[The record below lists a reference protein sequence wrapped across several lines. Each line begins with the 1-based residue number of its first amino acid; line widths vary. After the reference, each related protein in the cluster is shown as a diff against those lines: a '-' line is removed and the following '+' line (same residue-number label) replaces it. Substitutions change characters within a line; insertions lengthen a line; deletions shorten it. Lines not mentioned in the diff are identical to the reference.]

1 MNQTHKTWNE
11 NQKKLRLLLST
22 SGDCKAAIALFMDQ
36 HSAVHSS
43 QISQN
48 GSWSFSDE
56 VLHGLED
63 RYLRCIPP
71 GSEHSI
77 LWVFWHLARI
87 EDVTMNL
94 LVAGLPQLF
103 LDKKWYK
110 HFTSISSDTGN
121 ALDPFQ
127 ILSLSQRI
135 DISVLL
141 VYRDEVGLRTRSI
154 VNDIKAE
161 DIQKSVPASRLEQV
175 MTDGAVDESTRYLVN
190 YWGSRNIA
198 GLLLMPP
205 TRHNF
210 LHLNE
215 ASRIRKLIERHVT

>member
-1 MNQTHKTWNE
+1 MDQTHKTWNE
-11 NQKKLRLLLST
+11 NQKILRRLLSP
-22 SGDCKAAIALFMDQ
+22 SGDCTAAISLFTNQ
-36 HSAVHSS
+36 HSALHSS
-43 QISQN
+43 QMSQN
-48 GSWSFSDE
+48 QSWSLSDD
-56 VLHGLED
+56 VLQGLEE
-63 RYLRCIPP
+63 RELRCIPP

-103 LDKKWYK
+103 LDQNWYK
-110 HFTSISSDTGN
+110 RLGYDSRDTGN
-121 ALDPFQ
+121 SLDPFQ
-127 ILSLSQRI
+127 IVSLSQRL
-135 DISVLL
+135 DINALFA
-141 VYRDEVGLRTRSI
+141 YRFEVGLRTRSI
-154 VNDIKAE
+154 VSILKTE
-161 DIQKSVPASRLEQV
+161 DLMKSVPASRLEQV
-175 MTDGAVDESTRYLVN
+175 ITEGAVDKSTRYLVD

-215 ASRIRKLIERHVT
+215 ATRIRKLIERHVT